1 MRNSGSPPM
10 TELLDR
16 LHAAPYQ
23 GYSYSYPHKSAYRAL
38 PQPVDLATLWQ
49 GEDRSALFGYIHI
62 PFCTYRCGFCNLFA
76 LGQPGAALVEDYLR
90 QLDCQLRISGE
101 LLGERR
107 FARFAVGGGT
117 PSYLSAAQLARLFT
131 SVREYLAPNLG
142 VIPCGIEVSPETAT
156 RERLAE
162 CRAAGVDRVSMGVQS
177 FVDTELQAL
186 VRPAQTR
193 AVLDAVEQVR
203 ALGFPTLNLD
213 LIYGI
218 PGQTAASFAAS
229 LRTLIALQPE
239 EIYLY
244 PLYVRERTGLGR
256 LQRGAAAPAVDPRR
270 ALYELGRD
278 SLLAAGYTQVSLRLF
293 RAAHAPENGGPAYC
307 CQDDGMIGLGCGA
320 RSYTRALHYS
330 DRYAVERAGVTSIL
344 RDYIAQPISAFASAR
359 YGFVLDAQ
367 EQRRRYLIQSL
378 LTWPGLDTAAF
389 ARRFG
394 LAAQDCFSELAEL
407 QQAGLA
413 EQRGAHFALTA
424 LGMAHADAI
433 GPWLNSAAVQAR
445 VHDHD
450 AAA

>member
-1 MRNSGSPPM
+1 M
-10 TELLDR
+10 TDLLAR
-16 LHAAPYQ
+16 LRAAPYQ
-23 GYSYSYPHKSAYRAL
+23 AYSYSYPHKSAYRELA
-38 PQPVDLATLWQ
+38 QPADLASLWQ
-49 GEDRSALFGYIHI
+49 QEDRSALFGYIHI

-76 LGQPGAALVEDYLR
+76 LGQPGSRLVDDYLNQLLR
-90 QLDCQLRISGE
+90 QLRVVGA

-117 PSYLSAAQLARLFT
+117 PSYLGADQLARLFDA
-131 SVREYLAPNLG
+131 VQAHLLPELAR
-142 VIPCGIEVSPETAT
+142 IPSGIEVSPETAT
-156 RERLAE
+156 HERLYQ

-177 FVDTELQAL
+177 FVDAELSAL
-186 VRPAQTR
+186 VRPAQTA
-193 AVLDAVEQVR
+193 AVLQAVDNVR

-218 PGQTAASFAAS
+218 PGQTHASFAAS
-229 LRTLIALQPE
+229 LQTLLALQPE

-256 LQRGAAAPAVDPRR
+256 MQRQLSGNLEDPRR

-278 SLLAAGYTQVSLRLF
+278 TLCAAGYVQVSMRLF
-293 RAAHAPENGGPAYC
+293 RAAHAAESGGPAYC

-320 RSYTRALHYS
+320 RSYTRGLHYS
-330 DRYAVERAGVTSIL
+330 DHYAVERTGVSAIL
-344 RDYIAQPISAFASAR
+344 RDYIAQPEAAFASTR
-359 YGFVLDAQ
+359 YGFVLDVA

-389 ARRFG
+389 AARFG
-394 LAAQDCFSELAEL
+394 CAARECFGELDDL
-407 QQAGLA
+407 LQAGLA
-413 EQRGAHFALTA
+413 ETRGEQIALTA

-433 GPWLNSAAVQAR
+433 GPWLNSCAVRAR
-445 VHDHD
+445 LDQH

>member
-1 MRNSGSPPM
+1 M

-16 LHAAPYQ
+16 LRATPYQ
-23 GYSYSYPHKSAYRAL
+23 AYSYSYPHKSAYRAL
-38 PQPVDLATLWQ
+38 AQPVDLARLWQ
-49 GEDRSALFGYIHI
+49 QEDRSALFGYIHV

-76 LGQPGAALVEDYLR
+76 LGQPGAGLVEDYLQQLLR
-90 QLDCQLRISGE
+90 QLRVVGA

-107 FARFAVGGGT
+107 FARFAIGGGT
-117 PSYLSAAQLARLFT
+117 PSYLDADQLARLFEAAQT
-131 SVREYLAPNLG
+131 HLVPELAK
-142 VIPCGIEVSPETAT
+142 IPSGIEVSPETAT
-156 RERLAE
+156 RERLQQ

-177 FVDTELQAL
+177 FVDAELSAL
-186 VRPAQTR
+186 VRPAQTP
-193 AVLDAVEQVR
+193 AVLAAVDNVR

-229 LRTLIALQPE
+229 LQTLLALQPE

-256 LQRGAAAPAVDPRR
+256 MQRGKPETADDPRR

-278 SLLAAGYTQVSLRLF
+278 TLRAAGYSQVSLRLF
-293 RAAHAPENGGPAYC
+293 RAAHAPESGGPAYC

-320 RSYTRALHYS
+320 RSYTRGLHYS
-330 DRYAVERAGVTSIL
+330 DHYAVERAGVSAIL
-344 RDYIAQPISAFASAR
+344 RDYIAQPEQAFASAR
-359 YGFVLDAQ
+359 HGFMLDAA

-389 ARRFG
+389 AARFG
-394 LAAQDCFSELAEL
+394 ITARDCFGELDEL
-407 QQAGLA
+407 LQAGLA
-413 EQRGAHFALTA
+413 EIRGELIALTE

-433 GPWLNSAAVQAR
+433 GPWLNSSAVKAR
-445 VHDHD
+445 LGDH